1 MQNYSF
7 HNTAS
12 ALCYLILIGFILSSS
27 PALANKRLRQ
37 LQSLPQQIQISGT
50 ITDGTSPLPGVTISI
65 KGKATTATISDFNGQ
80 YTITALPE
88 DTLVFNF
95 MGFKTVLEPV
105 NGRKTI
111 NIQLQEDITSLQ
123 EVRVNAG
130 YYSVKEKER
139 TGSIAHIKAKDIET
153 QPVTNVLAA
162 MQGRMAGVNITQTSG
177 VPGGGFDIQ
186 IRGRN
191 SIRTD
196 GNTPLYIVNGMPYAS
211 DNLGNT
217 AISGT
222 ILPGAGIS
230 PLNTINPSD
239 IESIEILKD
248 ADATAIYGS
257 RGANGVV
264 LITTKKGKAGK
275 TRFAINSY
283 TGTGKVTRT
292 LDLLNTQ
299 QYIEVRE
306 EAYANDGISVY
317 PTYAN
322 DINGTWDRTRYTDWQ
337 QELIGGT
344 ALTRSMDASVS
355 GGSSSTQFL
364 LRGTNYN
371 ETTVFPGDFAYGKSA
386 VLLNVNH
393 QSDDKKFQMGVS
405 ANYVAD
411 KNNLLGTDL
420 TRDASILAPNAPAL
434 YKENG
439 ELNWENGTFTNPLRL
454 LESKYLAKTK
464 GLVVSSD
471 LSYIILP
478 DLVLKTQL
486 GYSDT
491 RVQESRTTPSTLY
504 NPALGLT
511 SSVSAFLKN
520 QSSQNSWSI
529 EPQLT
534 WKKELG
540 KSTLRFLAGTT
551 FQERTTDQ
559 LALQATG
566 FSSNSLITNVAAAA
580 TKQVLSNNVSMYR
593 YNALSGRINY
603 DYDGTYFIN
612 FTGRRDGSSR
622 FGAGNRF
629 ATFGAVGIAWLFH
642 KLPFIERALPVLSF
656 AKLRSSYGTTGSDQ
670 IGDYQFLNTYSP
682 ATESYQGVV
691 GLQPTRLFNPD
702 FSWETNKKIEG
713 ALELGFMKDRIFITV
728 AHYSNRSSNQLVGI
742 PLPRTTGF
750 ASIQSNLN
758 ATVANRGW
766 ELELRTVNFQNQNF
780 KWTTSWNVT
789 FAKNELLSFPDLDG
803 SVYANQYVLGESLN
817 IRKVYENTGI
827 NPLTGVYQFTDFN
840 GDGLITAG
848 ADRKKIVDAS
858 PEYFGGVHNS
868 LTYKN
873 LELDFLFQFVKQ
885 LGINFNATGVLPGT
899 ANNIPVANL
908 DRWQEPGDAATVQLY
923 TTGFNA
929 AATAAFSNNYV
940 QSDAAYTDASYL
952 RLKNLS
958 LGYTLPKKWFPS
970 INCKLYVQGQ
980 NLLTITNF
988 AGADPEN
995 QTQGKLPPLRI
1006 LTLGVQVKF

>member
-1 MQNYSF
+1 MKKKSF
-7 HNTAS
+7 YKGWTALYYPILFGLY
-12 ALCYLILIGFILSSS
+12 LCCLPVMARTPLPKLIL
-27 PALANKRLRQ
+27 
-37 LQSLPQQIQISGT
+37 QQYNITGT
-50 ITDGTSPLPGVTISI
+50 VSDSQGVLPGVTVSVE
-65 KGKATTATISDFNGQ
+65 GKSTATITDYQGKYS
-80 YTITALPE
+80 IAATAT
-88 DTLVFNF
+88 DILVFSFVGYNTLSIPVA
-95 MGFKTVLEPV
+95 GRTVVPV
-105 NGRKTI
+105 
-111 NIQLQEDITSLQ
+111 QLQEDATQLQ
-123 EVRVNAG
+123 EVKINAG
-130 YYSVKEKER
+130 YYSVKESER
-139 TGSIAHIKAKDIET
+139 TGSIARITSKDIET
-153 QPVTNVLAA
+153 QPVTNVLAT
-162 MQGRMAGVNITQTSG
+162 MQGRMAGVNITQNTG
-177 VPGGGFDIQ
+177 VPGGAFDIQ

-191 SIRTD
+191 SIRTE

-275 TRFAINSY
+275 TQFSINSY

-299 QYIEVRE
+299 QYIEVRK
-306 EAYANDGISVY
+306 EAYANDGIPVY

-344 ALTRSMDASVS
+344 ALTRSIDAAVS
-355 GGSSSTQFL
+355 GGSASTQFL
-364 LRGTNYN
+364 LRATNYN
-371 ETTVFPGDFAYGKSA
+371 ETTVFPGNFAYGKSA

-393 QSDDKKFQMGVS
+393 QSDDKKFKLGVS

-420 TRDASILAPNAPAL
+420 TRDAAILAPNAPAL

-471 LSYIILP
+471 LSYTILP

-534 WKKELG
+534 WRKEMG
-540 KSTLRFLAGTT
+540 KNTLQFLAGTT
-551 FQERTTDQ
+551 FQERTNDQ

-593 YNALSGRINY
+593 YNAVFGRINY
-603 DYDGTYFIN
+603 DYGGTYFIN

-629 ATFGAVGIAWLFH
+629 ATFGAVGLAWLFH
-642 KLPFIERALPVLSF
+642 KLPFIERVLPVMSF
-656 AKLRSSYGTTGSDQ
+656 GKLRSSYGTTGSDQ

-750 ASIQSNLN
+750 SSIQSNLN

-766 ELELRTVNFQNQNF
+766 EFELRTVNFQNQNF

-789 FAKNELLSFPDLDG
+789 FAKNELLSFPNLEG

-817 IRKVYENTGI
+817 IRKVYKNTGI
-827 NPLTGVYQFTDFN
+827 NPLTGIYQFTDFN
-840 GDGLITAG
+840 GDGLLTAG
-848 ADRKKIVDAS
+848 ADRQKIVDAS
-858 PEYFGGVHNS
+858 PEYFGGVQNS

-885 LGINFNATGVLPGT
+885 LGVNFNAIGVLPGS

-908 DRWQEPGDAATVQLY
+908 DRWQEPGDIAAAVQLY

-929 AATAAFSNNYV
+929 AANAAFSNNYV
-940 QSDAAYTDASYL
+940 QSDAAYTNASYL

-958 LGYTLPKKWFPS
+958 LGYTLPKKWFHN

-980 NLLTITNF
+980 NLLTITKF

-1006 LTLGVQVKF
+1006 ITLGVQVKF